1 MDRPLFDETSA
12 LLSDELIYPLDG
24 ESMTSF
30 KSRIW
35 SAWREQQPTPPIT
48 PNTPTHRPQQRI
60 SLETSPLNQ
69 SEPMSLRE
77 IAELMGVSGESV
89 RKIERQAIAKCN
101 LWLSDR
107 GLTFADLV

>member
-12 LLSDELIYPLDG
+12 LFNDEILHPLPN

-35 SAWREQQPTPPIT
+35 SVWREQQPTPPIT
-48 PNTPTHRPQQRI
+48 PSTPTHRPAQRL
-60 SLETSPLNQ
+60 SLETSPLKQ

-89 RKIERQAIAKCN
+89 RKIERQAIAKCRA
-101 LWLSDR
+101 WLSKR
-107 GLTFADLV
+107 GLSFDDLV